1 MVGRMTHSPP
11 LRVLSHTHGELIDNH
26 SVVLRANWLKLDGY
40 ARHVGRRTT
49 LNVIFALE
57 NMLDQFVRSQR
68 RHPPASRA
76 IGLATPSSKRSLNSY
91 LRYLGR
97 LKTNAS
103 HALHRP
109 RADDAPLYL
118 LSDEMWAEATN
129 QLCNATNDGCEWY
142 GRSSTMRPS
151 SGFYA
156 VLVALQICESVSLF
170 GLTSEP
176 CAPFHY
182 YGPKKT
188 ACTMAVPKENDEH
201 VHWFEKE
208 HEIYAR
214 WQQEGRLRIYS

>member
-1 MVGRMTHSPP
+1 MCQ
-11 LRVLSHTHGELIDNH
+11 L
-26 SVVLRANWLKLDGY
+26 AQAQGY
-40 ARHVGRRTT
+40 TQHVGTRTT

-68 RHPPASRA
+68 KLPAGRRA
-76 IGLATPSSKRSLNSY
+76 IGLATPSSKRALNSY
-91 LRYLGR
+91 FRYLGR

-109 RADDAPLYL
+109 RPDDAPLL
-118 LSDEMWAEATN
+118 LLADDLWLQATN
-129 QLCNATNDGCEWY
+129 HLCAATNMGCSWY
-142 GRSSTMRPS
+142 AGTSRSSTMRPS

-156 VLVALQICESVSLF
+156 VLVALQLCSSVSLF
-170 GLTSEP
+170 GLTSDP

-182 YGPKKT
+182 YGPKKHG
-188 ACTMAVPKENDEH
+188 CTLAVPKENDEH

-214 WQQEGRLRIYS
+214 WQQQGLLRIYS